1 MISELV
7 PTNIRHNIRYIFLN
21 LKRNFI
27 LCRRV
32 CRERSTLIAV
42 GESLVREIARLRQDL
57 ETRTAMLEQQE
68 MRAQQ
73 DDITKAYEVFFFY

>member
-1 MISELV
+1 M
-7 PTNIRHNIRYIFLN
+7 
-21 LKRNFI
+21 
-27 LCRRV
+27 

-73 DDITKAYEVFFFY
+73 DDITKAYEVFVFFSTK